1 MNEADDA
8 RAFLDA
14 YEAVRRDEAWGGD
27 DLDLPFHPKRHRAI
41 WQVRRRTFLAFETL
55 ATQMTR
61 GVALDVGAGNCWL
74 TRYLSGWGFDAIAV
88 DINTSDLDGLGAG
101 QTFIDQGARFL
112 RVRAAMERLPFV
124 SARTSL
130 IVANASFHYARDFHA
145 ALVEFARV
153 LAPGGTVAIVD
164 TPVYE
169 HVADGERMMAD
180 RAAEFRR
187 KYDMPEAV
195 SRWSRFL
202 TFADVAR
209 LAGSLG
215 LAHDII
221 PVWPGLRRKYEEVRA
236 RAFGRRIAQFP
247 IILLRKAEPLG
258 FPGTEF

>member
-1 MNEADDA
+1 MSEPDDV

-14 YEAVRRDEAWGGD
+14 YEQVRRDEAWGGD

-41 WQVRRRTFLAFETL
+41 WNVRQRTFLAFETL
-55 ATQMTR
+55 ATRLPR
-61 GVALDVGAGNCWL
+61 GVALDVGAGNCWM
-74 TRYLSGWGFDAIAV
+74 TRYLSRWGFDAIAI
-88 DINTSDLDGLGAG
+88 DINNSEVDGLRAG

-124 SARTSL
+124 SAHAAL
-130 IVANASFHYARDFHA
+130 IVVNASFHYARDFQT

-169 HVADGERMMAD
+169 HPADGERMIED

-187 KYDMPEAV
+187 RYGMTEAMAG
-195 SRWSRFL
+195 WSRFL
-202 TFADVAR
+202 TFAGVAQLATSLDLTCDV
-209 LAGSLG
+209 
-215 LAHDII
+215 I
-221 PVWPGLRRKYEEVRA
+221 PVWPGLRRKYQEVRA

-247 IILLRKAEPLG
+247 IIVLKRPQPAGLQAR
-258 FPGTEF
+258 F